1 MVNCVYFYILHITKN
16 SHRQKTFLPSM
27 EMYPDAVGSASFPF
41 GENGTAAAI
50 IAGTVSTPS
59 RMVKKSD
66 VVRNTVLQHRGLSLC
81 AEKSE
86 LWILVSRCMGIDVK
100 TDWYGRRESNSRHEL
115 GRLLRYHYATPA
127 FLYCTRRKYAVS
139 NIRNNC

>member
-1 MVNCVYFYILHITKN
+1 
-16 SHRQKTFLPSM
+16 M
-27 EMYPDAVGSASFPF
+27 EKYPDAVGRASFPF
-41 GENGTAAAI
+41 GENSTAAASF
-50 IAGTVSTPS
+50 AGPMSTPS
-59 RMVKKSD
+59 RMVKIWDCEK
-66 VVRNTVLQHRGLSLC
+66 NNIEHRGHALC

-127 FLYCTRRKYAVS
+127 CTALYEMHSLTVKHAQ
-139 NIRNNC
+139 